1 MVRTGIS
8 GTCWVLKAARGG
20 RCGRSAAFGALL
32 AVTPAAVFAAQST
45 QLADL
50 ADLSIEELGN
60 IQVTSVSKQA
70 EPLSQAAA
78 SIFVIT
84 NEDIRRSGATTLPE
98 ALRLAPNLEVAR
110 IDARNYAISARG
122 FNGLFA
128 NKMLVMI
135 DGRTVYTP
143 LFSGVFWD
151 AQDVM
156 LEDVERIEVISGPG
170 GTLWGTNAVNGVIN
184 VITRSAKDTQGAL
197 LAAGGGNLETGAAVR
212 YGGGTDSGAHY
223 RVYGK
228 YSDHDDTK
236 NGNGATLFDGWRRTQ
251 AGFRSDW
258 GNAAEAFTLQGDA
271 YSGDLHQPLTNAIT
285 IAGANLLG
293 RWNKKLADDSD
304 VRLQMYYDHTER
316 DQPLAFRENL
326 DTTDVEFQNA
336 IRFRSAMPLGTPQNL
351 VWGAGYRFA
360 WDRVDVQ
367 NGAGFAFLPGALD
380 LRWGNVFAQDEFVLR
395 DDLSFTIGMRL
406 ESNIYTGTERLP
418 SARLAWKPD
427 ASQLVWAAA
436 SRAVRAPSRIDRDFF
451 APPTPVVIGGVST
464 FGIGGGPDFASEVA
478 NVYELG
484 YRAQP
489 ASTVSYSATAF
500 YSQYDGLRTR
510 EITPGGAAGIF
521 PLVSGNKATGHTD
534 GVEAWGG
541 WRPVR
546 AWRLSGGLVIQTQR
560 LRLEPDSTDTN
571 TATTGVPA
579 LGNDP
584 SHYWTL
590 RSSFDVSEDQQFDL
604 AVRNVGAL
612 PNPATPAYTAV
623 DARFGW
629 RVRRDL
635 EWSVLVQN
643 LFDREH
649 IEFGTPGTASE
660 AARAVFLKAVWRP
673 GR

>member
-1 MVRTGIS
+1 MVRTEIS
-8 GTCWVLKAARGG
+8 GTCWVLAARGK
-20 RCGRSAAFGALL
+20 RCGRLVAFGALL
-32 AVTPAAVFAAQST
+32 AAAPVMVFAAEPTQS
-45 QLADL
+45 ADL

-60 IQVTSVSKQA
+60 IQVTSVSKRA
-70 EPLSQAAA
+70 ESLSDAPA

-84 NEDIRRSGATTLPE
+84 GEDIRRSGATTLPE

-197 LAAGGGNLETGAAVR
+197 LAAGGGNLETGAAMR
-212 YGGGTDSGAHY
+212 YGGGSDNGAHY

-258 GNAAEAFTLQGDA
+258 GNTAEAFTLQGDA
-271 YSGDLHQPLTNAIT
+271 YSGDLHQPLTSAIT

-293 RWNKKLADDSD
+293 RWNRKLSDDSD
-304 VRLQMYYDHTER
+304 VRLQVYYDHTER
-316 DQPLAFRENL
+316 DQPSAFKENL
-326 DTTDVEFQNA
+326 DTADVEFQNA
-336 IRFRSAMPLGTPQNL
+336 VRFRSAMPLRTPQNV
-351 VWGAGYRFA
+351 VWGAGYRYA

-380 LRWGNVFAQDEFVLR
+380 LRWGNVFGQDELVLR
-395 DDLSFTIGMRL
+395 EDLRLTIGMRL
-406 ESNIYTGTERLP
+406 ENNIYTGTERLP

-427 ASQLVWAAA
+427 ASKLVWAAA

-464 FGIGGGPDFASEVA
+464 FGLGGGPDFVSEVA
-478 NVYELG
+478 KVYEVG

-489 ASTVSYSATAF
+489 APTVSYSVTAF
-500 YSQYDGLRTR
+500 YSDYDRLRTR

-521 PLVSGNKATGHTD
+521 PLVSGNKAKGHTD
-534 GVEAWGG
+534 GVETWGS
-541 WRPVR
+541 WQPMR
-546 AWRLSGGLVIQTQR
+546 AWRLGGGLVIQTQR
-560 LRLEPDSTDTN
+560 LELQPDSTDTN

-584 SHYWTL
+584 SHYWML
-590 RSSFDVSEDQQFDL
+590 RSSFDISEDKQFDL

-612 PNPATPAYTAV
+612 RNPATPSYTAA
-623 DARFGW
+623 DARLGW

-635 EWSVLVQN
+635 ELSVLVQN
-643 LFDREH
+643 LFDHDH

-660 AARAVFLKAVWRP
+660 IGRSVFFKAVWRP